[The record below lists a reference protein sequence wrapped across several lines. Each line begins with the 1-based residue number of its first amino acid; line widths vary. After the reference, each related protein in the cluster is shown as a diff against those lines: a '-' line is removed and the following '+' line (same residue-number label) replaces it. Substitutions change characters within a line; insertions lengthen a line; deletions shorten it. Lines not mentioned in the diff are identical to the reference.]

1 MAEVNEEMLQLYNS
15 TGENT
20 DLAVDQEQSPPIPLV
35 RENEDAVLNVE
46 QALSTA
52 PDEADLKDLQDPEG
66 GYRAYAEAEAQPLIN
81 TPTLTP
87 EESKEAYD
95 GAKGIGLSFV
105 QGVWNGAEQIGYSIA
120 ELGDMAFD
128 MEDED
133 YFLNYVKDIEIQP
146 EEWNRVGN
154 AAMSAN
160 TANALAGGAGQ
171 FLSGFVPALGALRVF
186 KASGKVLPWMKKII
200 GTGVAGAVT
209 DYAVWDYTEK
219 RATNYLVDFGDE
231 LLTEAAM
238 EFKDNPEAA
247 MPKIKEALG
256 NVLTDEMIK
265 DLQYEEGDSALRGRT
280 KQAIEGFVLGKILE
294 PIMGAFG
301 SLARLKGKDITAYG
315 QSKNTNK
322 AANLENQHLAKGA
335 EVKVGRK
342 AATVVAPVKDGK
354 ILVKFRDGTE
364 KLIDSDDVAEKMQNL
379 TKKERAD
386 LLGQKDLEPSP
397 KQQSAFNKAWKS
409 NDIKGASKQL
419 MSTLRPLVDAVDN
432 IGEMDVLLARAN
444 ELAENA
450 VQSARGW
457 KQAATNAQGKKQTAS
472 QALGEAGGRTKE
484 LDASILSMN
493 MIKNAMDER
502 VLEAGLKRKAAIQG
516 GKGITRAEYKKIV
529 GNAFAMNQYAKSV
542 NGEVGRALNIMK
554 MTKNGELD
562 TDRIFNEIDRKGW
575 NSLDEHAMM
584 MSEMTPGASD
594 ALEHM
599 GERNWM
605 KAWTEGFINSV
616 LSPTSLGINITSNTI
631 MMIARTADIH
641 MAAFRG
647 GGGVSHKQA
656 FAHTFGYLRGIREA
670 FTVMYKSYTQDKAM
684 FSNNK
689 LWTNEFQP
697 KAAITSGNLGFQ
709 GDNLSFMKRN
719 MNNTIDTIGKVFRGV
734 PGGVRSMMATDE
746 FFKVLNH
753 RAYSMKMAVESVEN
767 SGGNI
772 FKNPKGF
779 AKGVE
784 QRFQGIAQT
793 SKAKAQKGGFGSK
806 ADDAFKKHNEA
817 MEEAHHAT
825 FTNDWGPNSE
835 KAYKTLR
842 SQPWTSL
849 ILPFVRQP
857 VNNML
862 YLAKSTPGLN
872 LMSRRMSAELAAG
885 GSRAQIAQ
893 AHLNVAS
900 MIWAY
905 AFMTA
910 FSSEGEITGNPKG
923 GGMQSARTEAGD
935 LGIDPN
941 TFKNDDGDYV
951 NYRGGEPVAG
961 RWAIAAGL
969 MHQWMKIMNEAEA
982 NMTDAQIEQASW
994 DMALMGSLTVLDNF
1008 KDQSSLR
1015 GLENTLKLFEGGTE
1029 KSFKKRTESMLV
1041 GWIPNLSGQIKY
1053 LREHYLG
1060 EDQVR
1065 IQASGFGEE
1074 LNKRVGGGTGFGN
1087 RTVTIAG
1094 QRIELENE
1102 ITQLNAFGDPMP
1114 GANPQM
1120 LGELV
1125 GPDTMLNPLNAIPTN
1140 IRKTK
1145 GFDETWQKEIIRVR
1159 EALPGE
1165 SVLGR
1170 VPTVIDGIKID
1181 HRERHNLLKFL
1192 KHMKL
1197 GGKTLAQAMTK
1208 LQKSRMYNDRSTTDR
1223 RKATQLGQTYQ
1234 AYVKAAS
1241 KALFTD
1247 AAMYYTNPNKHRNR
1261 AQWKKL
1267 GLVDYGR
1274 SESIARLSAVEDT
1287 TKHNRNF
1294 ILGDKRRRDPQE
1306 LGDRTN
1312 NAYGNANQQIENLLK

>member
-1 MAEVNEEMLQLYNS
+1 MAEAYEEDIVWES
-15 TGENT
+15 T
-20 DLAVDQEQSPPIPLV
+20 DLAIDQEKSPPIPLA
-35 RENEDAVLNVE
+35 RENEDAVMNYE
-46 QALSTA
+46 QALPTA
-52 PDEADLKDLQDPEG
+52 PDEKDLEDLNDPEG
-66 GYRAYAEAEAQPLIN
+66 GYRAYAEAEAQPLIK
-81 TPTLTP
+81 TATLTP
-87 EESKEAYD
+87 EEAKGAYD
-95 GAKGIGLSFV
+95 GAKGLGLSFV
-105 QGVWNGAEQIGYSIA
+105 QGVWNGAEQIGYSLA

-128 MEDED
+128 MEDEN

-154 AAMSAN
+154 AAMTSS
-160 TANALAGGAGQ
+160 TANSLAGGAGQ
-171 FLSGFVPALGALRVF
+171 FLSGFVPALGALRLF
-186 KASGKVLPWMKKII
+186 KASGKVMPWMKKII
-200 GTGVAGAVT
+200 GTGVAGAIT

-256 NVLTDEMIK
+256 NVLTDEMIR
-265 DLQYEEGDSALRGRT
+265 DLQYEEGDSALKGRT
-280 KQAIEGFVLGKILE
+280 KQAIEGFVLGKILD
-294 PIMGAFG
+294 PIMGALG
-301 SLARLKGKDITAYG
+301 SLARLKGKEITAYG
-315 QSKNTNK
+315 QTKKPNK
-322 AANLENQHLAKGA
+322 AADLENQYLEKGA
-335 EVKVGRK
+335 EVKIGRK
-342 AATVVAPVKDGK
+342 AATVVEPVKDGK
-354 ILVKFRDGTE
+354 IKVKMRDGTE
-364 KLIDSDDVAEKMQNL
+364 KLVDSDEVAEKMQNL

-386 LLGQKDLEPSP
+386 LLGQKDLEPSA
-397 KQQSAFNKAWKS
+397 KQQSAFNKAWKK
-409 NDIKGASKQL
+409 NDLEGAGEQL
-419 MSTLRPLVDAVDN
+419 MSTLRPLIDAVDSVP
-432 IGEMDVLLARAN
+432 EMDVLLSRAN

-457 KQAATNAQGKKQTAS
+457 KEAAKEAGARKQTAT
-472 QALGEAGGRTKE
+472 QTLGDAGGRTKK
-484 LDASILSMN
+484 LDSSILAMN
-493 MIKNAMDER
+493 IIKKAMDER
-502 VLEAGLKRKAAIQG
+502 VLEAGQKRVAAING
-516 GKGITRAEYKKIV
+516 KKGITRAEYKKIV
-529 GNAFAMNQYAKSV
+529 GNAYAMNQYAKSV

-554 MTKNGELD
+554 MTKNDVVD

-575 NSLDEHAMM
+575 NSLDEHARM
-584 MSEMTPGASD
+584 MSEIEPGKTNV
-594 ALEHM
+594 LEHM

-647 GGGVSHKQA
+647 GGGVTHKQA

-670 FTVMYKSYTQDKAM
+670 FAVMIDSYRKDKAM

-709 GDNLSFMKRN
+709 GEGLTFMQKN
-719 MNNTIDTIGKVFRGV
+719 MNTTIDTIGKIFRGV

-753 RAYSMKMAVESVEN
+753 RAYSMKMAVESVEQ

-784 QRFQGIAQT
+784 QRFQGIQNT

-806 ADDAFKKHNEA
+806 ADDAYKKHNQA
-817 MEEAHHAT
+817 MEEAHLAT

-872 LMSRRMSAELAAG
+872 LMSRKMSAELAAG

-900 MIWAY
+900 MVWAY

-910 FSSEGEITGNPKG
+910 FSEEGAITGNPKG
-923 GGMQSARTEAGD
+923 GGMQASRTEAGD

-941 TFKNDDGDYV
+941 TIKDDNGDYV

-969 MHQWMKIMNEAEA
+969 MHQWMKVINEAEA
-982 NMTDAQIEQASW
+982 NMTDEQIEQASW
-994 DMALMGSLTVLDNF
+994 DFALQGSLTVLDNF

-1015 GLENTLKLFEGGTE
+1015 GLENTLKLVEGGTE
-1029 KSFKKRTESMLV
+1029 KSFKKRAESMLV

-1053 LREHYLG
+1053 IREHYLG

-1065 IQASGFGEE
+1065 IHASGFGEE
-1074 LNKRVGGGTGFGN
+1074 LNKRLGGGTSFGN
-1087 RTVTIAG
+1087 KTVRIAG
-1094 QRIELENE
+1094 QRIELEEE
-1102 ITQLNAFGDPMP
+1102 ITQLNAFGEPMP

-1120 LGELV
+1120 LGEIV
-1125 GPDTMLNPLNAIPTN
+1125 GPDVMYNPLNAIPTN

-1145 GFDETWQKEIIRVR
+1145 GFDQPWQKEIIRVR

-1170 VPTVIDGIKID
+1170 VPTVVKNIKID
-1181 HRERHNLLKFL
+1181 HRERHNMLKFL

-1197 GGKTLAQAMTK
+1197 GGQTLAQRMAG
-1208 LQKSRMYNDRSTTDR
+1208 LQKSDRYNDPTTTDR
-1223 RKATQLGQTYQ
+1223 RKADLLYDVYQ
-1234 AYVKAAS
+1234 KYVKAAGV
-1241 KALFTD
+1241 ALFTD
-1247 AAMYYTNPNKHRNR
+1247 AAQYYKDPNKHIKRTE
-1261 AQWKKL
+1261 WKKL
-1267 GLVDYGR
+1267 GLVHYGR
-1274 SESIARLSAVEDT
+1274 SESIAKIGAVAET

-1294 ILGDKRRRDPQE
+1294 IQGDYRRRNPQDI
-1306 LGDRTN
+1306 GNRTN
-1312 NAYGNANQQIENLLK
+1312 DAYGDANQQMQNLFR